1 MAQLK
6 LYQALTQVTLN
17 NELAGQSAN
26 FHVTIDTT
34 APLHHELPTLY
45 HYIHSVLKPGAS
57 HKDNNLKYV
66 SDHIFILENFDFNA
80 HRFTQHLK
88 TPAEQASFAY
98 NLVEDLNRHL
108 TLNLDLPNQ
117 EVQLLFAKWIW

>member
-1 MAQLK
+1 MNWPASRLIFTSQ
-6 LYQALTQVTLN
+6 LTQL
-17 NELAGQSAN
+17 LRC
-26 FHVTIDTT
+26 TT
-34 APLHHELPTLY
+34 SY
-45 HYIHSVLKPGAS
+45 QRCINYIHSVLKPGAS

-88 TPAEQASFAY
+88 TPAAQASFAY

-117 EVQLLFAKWIW
+117 EVQLLFAK

>member
-1 MAQLK
+1 MK

-66 SDHIFILENFDFNA
+66 SELIFLLENLDFYD
-80 HRFTQHLK
+80 HRFSEHLK
-88 TPAEQASFAY
+88 TPAALDCFAY
-98 NLVEDLNRHL
+98 YFVVDLNRHL

-117 EVQLLFAKWIW
+117 EVQLLFAK